1 MSDFNR
7 YTLGEAQIRM
17 KDLDDQDLY
26 WFEEPI
32 VYDDYAGYSQLKEK
46 EKHQLFEKTYM
57 VQEVFLI
64 YMKDAQI

>member
-1 MSDFNR
+1 MSDFNQG

-32 VYDDYAGYSQLKEK
+32 VYDDYAGYSQLKE
-46 EKHQLFEKTYM
+46 ELKHQLLLEKTYM
-57 VQEVFLI
+57 VQEFS
-64 YMKDAQI
+64 